1 LKSVARTVR
10 DADRKLFNVLFHI
23 KWTPLTPVMRWAT
36 LLGTAGFVW
45 GVTAGVGFLLTG
57 LQLVN
62 LLVPWVAIAGSW
74 LVAEG
79 SKYLF
84 NRTRPFL
91 RNTEIAPLIRTP
103 SSSSFPSGH
112 SATAAAGALTLATI
126 YPTFAPLFLAGGVLV
141 ALSRI
146 YLGVH
151 YPLDVL
157 AGLLI
162 GTVVSAALILV
173 FVV

>member
-1 LKSVARTVR
+1 LKGVARTLR
-10 DADRKLFNVLFHI
+10 DFDRRLFDVLFHI
-23 KWTPLTPVMRWAT
+23 KWEPLNPVMRWAT
-36 LLGTAGFVW
+36 LLGTAGFIW
-45 GVTAGVGFLLTG
+45 GVTAGIGFLLTG

-112 SATAAAGALTLATI
+112 SATAAAGALTLSAL
-126 YPTFAPLFLAGGVLV
+126 YPALAPIFLLGGAVV

-157 AGLLI
+157 AGILI
-162 GTVVSAALILV
+162 GTVVSVALILA